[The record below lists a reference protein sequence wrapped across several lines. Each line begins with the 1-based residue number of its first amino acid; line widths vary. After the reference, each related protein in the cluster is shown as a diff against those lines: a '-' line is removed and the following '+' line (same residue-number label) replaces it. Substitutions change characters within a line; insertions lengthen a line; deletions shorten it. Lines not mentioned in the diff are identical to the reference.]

1 MSYIV
6 VVNPIILSA
15 RFADGSCLT
24 SDLTGLALT
33 YFDILFLEKCVDSKE
48 CFTSDFNSS

>member
-15 RFADGSCLT
+15 RFADGSRLT
-24 SDLTGLALT
+24 SIRSNWSS
-33 YFDILFLEKCVDSKE
+33 FDILFLEKRIDSKE